1 MDKRPKV
8 SATQPAGSRR
18 TRKRDQTRSLIQQKA
33 MRLFREK
40 GFDNVTI
47 AEISEAADVDATT
60 FWRHFGSKHAILYAD
75 REVWL
80 EDLRR
85 TLDSVPDDA
94 SPFSAV
100 ISALAIASLSV
111 KLPEFEELRAE
122 VLRSSPSPE
131 VHAAIL
137 AFENLV
143 QQELATA
150 LARRLGVDPRKDPR
164 PEILGAA
171 IVSATRWVRLHAKA
185 SPADR
190 SPSRRQTRIMAM
202 VRNAVKLVQ

>member
-1 MDKRPKV
+1 
-8 SATQPAGSRR
+8 
-18 TRKRDQTRSLIQQKA
+18 

-80 EDLRR
+80 EDLKR
-85 TLDSVPDDA
+85 TLNTVPNDA

-100 ISALAIASLSV
+100 VSALATASLSV
-111 KLPEFEELRAE
+111 KPPEFEELRAE

-137 AFENLV
+137 TFENLI
-143 QQELATA
+143 QAELATA

-164 PEILGAA
+164 PEILSAA
-171 IVSATRWVRLHAKA
+171 IVSATRWVRLHGQVSTSDT
-185 SPADR
+185 SPV
-190 SPSRRQTRIMAM
+190 RRKTRLQTMI
-202 VRNAVKLVQ
+202 RNAARLVD